1 MRGRSLL
8 ALALLAGCSLDPR
21 YIRPAAP
28 IPPALPTGGAP
39 TTGVTLSRADIFRDP
54 ALQAI
59 IARALANSRDLR
71 IALADVE
78 SARAQYRVQRAEQLP
93 EIGLDSGVTRSRS
106 SSTSSGVSTGAG
118 TGVGAGTGGT
128 GTVVTAGSRNRTI
141 YTAGIGLAAF
151 EIDLFGRLHSLSR
164 AAFDEYLAT
173 AAGARAARLS
183 LVGGV
188 ADAYYQLAADR
199 SALAVAARTAA
210 SAERSVRLTDQR
222 RAGGVAPRSDVDQAR
237 TVLETARADLA
248 NYTTLVA
255 QDRNALE
262 LLVGAPVADAMLPA
276 SIEAVDG
283 LLGDAPAG
291 LDSAVLL
298 RRPDVVQA
306 ELQLK
311 AAYARI
317 GAARA
322 AFFPTISLTGTLGF
336 ASTALSSLFTGGA
349 FTWSA
354 GPGLALPI
362 FDGGRRSGDLAYAR
376 AQQTLTL
383 AQYERAIQTAFRE
396 TADALARRATID
408 EQVRAVQANEAAA
421 ADNFRLS
428 DARYR
433 EGIDNFLVSL
443 DAQRTLYAAQQ
454 RLAAARLTRA
464 AARVALYQ
472 ALGGDELTGPDISA
486 LP

>member
-1 MRGRSLL
+1 MRGRSLI
-8 ALALLAGCSLDPR
+8 ALALLSGCSLEPH

-28 IPPALPTGGAP
+28 VPPALPSGGAA
-39 TTGVTLSRADIFRDP
+39 TAGATLSRADIFRDP
-54 ALQAI
+54 ALRSI
-59 IARALANSRDLR
+59 IAQALANSRDLR
-71 IALADVE
+71 IALANLE
-78 SARAQYRVQRAEQLP
+78 SARAQYRIQRAGQLP
-93 EIGLDSGVTRSRS
+93 EIGVDAGVTRSRS
-106 SSTSSGVSTGAG
+106 SDTSGVSTGTG
-118 TGVGAGTGGT
+118 TGTGTGGT
-128 GTVVTAGSRNRTI
+128 GTVVPTGSRNRTI
-141 YTAGIGLAAF
+141 YTAGIGLASF
-151 EIDLFGRLHSLSR
+151 ELDLFGRLHSLSR

-188 ADAYYQLAADR
+188 ANAYYQLAADR

-210 SAERSVRLTDQR
+210 SAERSVKLTDQR

-262 LLVGAPVADAMLPA
+262 LLVGAPVADSMLPA

-349 FTWSA
+349 FQWSA
-354 GPGLALPI
+354 GPGLSLPI
-362 FDGGRRSGDLAYAR
+362 FDRGRRSGDLAYAR